1 MAKKISLKLK
11 KPKEG
16 EIERQLYPT
25 LYLSEVKLPVNKSM
39 IGKLMG
45 AKVTLRFTG
54 MRVDNS
60 TKKNFV
66 SYDFAV
72 QDIQFSDSSIKE
84 TEVAS
89 KLRSTFGKSE

>member
-1 MAKKISLKLK
+1 MSNKISLKLK

-16 EIERQLYPT
+16 EIEHPLYPT

-45 AKVTLRFTG
+45 AKVTLKFTG

-60 TKKNFV
+60 TNKNFV

-72 QDIQFSDSSIKE
+72 QDIQFSDSEIKE
-84 TEVAS
+84 AEVAS
-89 KLRSTFGKSE
+89 KLRSTFNESK

>member
-1 MAKKISLKLK
+1 MGKKISLKLK

-16 EIERQLYPT
+16 EIESALYPT

-45 AKVTLRFTG
+45 AKVTLKFTG

-60 TKKNFV
+60 TKKDFV

-72 QDIQFSDSSIKE
+72 QDIEFSDSQIKE
-84 TEVAS
+84 TQVAT
-89 KLRSTFGKSE
+89 KLHKVFDEKK